1 MYSEERKDVMKK
13 QIISALLA
21 SAMVLSFSACSGGTT
36 GSSPSSGAAS
46 AAGEKITIETWTND
60 RHDLEY
66 VNSEIQKFNSSNTD
80 NIQIHQTVVTDDYIN
95 MLSMAKS
102 SGTAPDI
109 AGISG
114 GQDGFDMKAFS
125 DTKMVLPLNDYIKKA
140 GTDFQNVTE
149 SDEHV
154 FEGVNSIGGQVYWVP
169 TIVRSGTRMI
179 YNMDLVKKATGNTTL
194 PTTLSGMVDL
204 AKKITQKGAGQY
216 YGFATTKDSPFVRC
230 FEGIAELAGQNR
242 YGYDYVNGKFDFSGF
257 KPIVVEFN
265 KLFTDKSVLPGSPS
279 QGIDAMRAQFANG
292 KIGIWANASQEAGVF
307 TEQFPIKN
315 FDWKVSELPTI
326 DGNIKGALTS
336 QPQKGYMIM
345 STTKHAD
352 QAWKVI
358 EFFSSKDFLKGYLEK
373 GYGLPYSK
381 EMSSAIDTSKTGRI
395 SDFALKD
402 YESVYP
408 TAPSVTIEG
417 EDMQKVLWSAVMG
430 QRSADTAIQDL
441 NTRYNK
447 ALDSDVASGKVK
459 RLVIKDFD
467 PLHPSKGTLQYL
479 DK

>member
-1 MYSEERKDVMKK
+1 MYSEERKEIMKK

-21 SAMVLSFSACSGGTT
+21 SVMVLSFSACSGGNGGNA
-36 GSSPSSGAAS
+36 GSGTSAGGA
-46 AAGEKITIETWTND
+46 KTTIEVWTND
-60 RHDLEY
+60 RHDLDY
-66 VNSEIQKFNSSNTD
+66 VNSEIQKFNSSNPD
-80 NIQIHQTVVTDDYIN
+80 NIQIHQTVITDDYVN

-114 GQDGFDMKAFS
+114 SIGIDMNAFA

-140 GTDFQNVTE
+140 GADFQKVTE
-149 SDEHV
+149 SDDHIY
-154 FEGVNSIGGQVYWVP
+154 EGVNAVNGQVYWVP
-169 TIVRSGTRMI
+169 TVVRSGTRMI
-179 YNMDLVKKATGNTTL
+179 YNMDLVKKATGSTTL
-194 PTTLSGMVDL
+194 PTTLPEMVSL

-216 YGFATTKDSPFVRC
+216 YGFATTKDAPFVRC
-230 FEGIAELAGQNR
+230 FEGIAEMAGQNR

-257 KPIVVEFN
+257 KPIVEEFN

-279 QGIDAMRAQFANG
+279 QGVDAMRAQFANG
-292 KIGIWANASQEAGVF
+292 KIGIWGNASQEAGVF
-307 TEQFPIKN
+307 TEQFPVKN
-315 FDWKVSELPTI
+315 FEWKVAELPTM
-326 DGNIKGALTS
+326 DGKVQGALTI
-336 QPQKGYMIM
+336 QPEKGYAIM

-373 GYGLPYSK
+373 GYGLPFSK
-381 EMSSAIDTSKTGRI
+381 EMTAAVDTSKTGRI

-408 TAPSVTIEG
+408 AAPSITIEG

-430 QRSADTAIQDL
+430 QRNVDTAIQDL